1 MSLNL
6 DMAAKIWRCALPKGC
21 NKLVLQCYTHHLNDQ
36 SGLSWPSISRV
47 ACMCGMS
54 PRTVQCHVRALQAA
68 GILRAR
74 LRTGRTTRYAIDLSS
89 LTAIVFESDTVVL
102 DADAAVD
109 NFAQLELTPAVSA
122 ENWPES
128 APTPAENDTK
138 PAEICTITLDL
149 TSKNIPVTAAPAL
162 PELMMVDGVNP
173 QTLADFAA
181 IRKTKKVGPLNAT
194 ALETICEQAALAG
207 LTLQQALKACCV
219 KNWGRFEAAW
229 MNDSIRAA
237 ITPASATP
245 AAPASQPPEPV
256 KLAAPE
262 VRAAALA
269 AYNAKLSPAKAVP
282 PAMPTGASDINITTG
297 PSWAQGI
304 VRRHQSGQRVT
315 HGVLRDACI
324 VLRINPASLSAVR
337 MH

>member
-1 MSLNL
+1 MNL

-47 ACMCGMS
+47 ARMCGMS

-68 GILRAR
+68 GLLRAR

-102 DADAAVD
+102 DADA
-109 NFAQLELTPAVSA
+109 QLELTPAVSA
-122 ENWPES
+122 ENMPES
-128 APTPAENDTK
+128 ALTPAENDTK
-138 PAEICTITLDL
+138 PAEICTQTLDL

-162 PELMMVDGVNP
+162 PDAVVFDEVNP
-173 QTLADFAA
+173 EVMAAFSAVLKEKRKGKVTGQLLDTIRAEAVTAGFTL
-181 IRKTKKVGPLNAT
+181 
-194 ALETICEQAALAG
+194 E
-207 LTLQQALKACCV
+207 QALKACNH
-219 KNWGRFEAAW
+219 KKWARFEAAW
-229 MNDSIRAA
+229 MTDTIRAEVLPMPA
-237 ITPASATP
+237 PPAVWTPTLSKP
-245 AAPASQPPEPV
+245 
-256 KLAAPE
+256 AAPE

-269 AYNAKLSPAKAVP
+269 AYNAKHAPAKAVP
-282 PAMPTGASDINITTG
+282 PAMPTGASDINIATG

-324 VLRINPASLSAVR
+324 ALRINPASLSAVR